1 MDETPVPA
9 SKNLKSSKEDP
20 QYLLMSKQKKE
31 FKILQYC
38 LVFGHIVFI
47 FKLSIK
53 TVTVAASSKVFL
65 VQSVL

>member
-1 MDETPVPA
+1 
-9 SKNLKSSKEDP
+9 
-20 QYLLMSKQKKE
+20 MSKQKKE

-38 LVFGHIVFI
+38 LVFGPIVFI

-53 TVTVAASSKVFL
+53 TVTVVASSKVLL